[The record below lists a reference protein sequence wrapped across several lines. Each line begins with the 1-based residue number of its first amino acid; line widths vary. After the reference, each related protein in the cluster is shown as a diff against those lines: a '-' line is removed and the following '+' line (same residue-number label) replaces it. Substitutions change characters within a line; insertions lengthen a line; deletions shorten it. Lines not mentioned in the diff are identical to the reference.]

1 MATTGAGRVR
11 KTGARN
17 GNGTDNGSAKGART
31 RRAPARLEGGIA
43 QAAWLSERLLLVVGA
58 FAPRK
63 AERLSWSA
71 RLAEAG
77 EEAEP
82 HLLVLP
88 PRHAAPEDAPT
99 HVLAVLRV
107 DDVEAAGGRAPAV
120 SFACGAAALEV
131 GGEDVAAALVDVRT
145 LVRESLA
152 GLDAAARERIVPWF
166 AQAASL
172 HDGEEGGYSLA
183 RTLHVARESL
193 RERRRAG
200 MVAAEDPRG
209 LQVDAVLGVDATTCW
224 VKGWARNADARITG
238 LTLVSPEGSPGEF
251 LARTLRVPRPDVED
265 FYATGAAGGGDGRS
279 GFVGLAEI
287 AAPSRLGGGW
297 IVEMSDAVGESIEV
311 EAPPVVRDALAVRT
325 AILTDFAL
333 ARRPEDPARA
343 ALFEPALTRLQAR
356 LAADVGVEDVRQ
368 HGRAP
373 ADPDVSI
380 VVPLYKR
387 IDFLEHQL
395 TQFARDP
402 EIAAADL
409 IYVLDSPELAEP
421 LERLAP
427 EVHALT
433 GVPFRVVTLARNAG
447 FSGANNAGAAFAR
460 GGKLLL
466 LNSDVLP
473 DRPGWLGTMSGFFD
487 ATPGIGALAPKLLY
501 EDDSLQHAGMYFL
514 RPPGSTIWE
523 NMHYYK
529 GLARTTPAAN
539 VARAVPAVTGACL
552 MIERERYERMGG
564 LRGQFVQGDYE
575 DSDLCLRLHED
586 GLASWYLPDAELYHL
601 EAQSYPNEL
610 RRTTSAY
617 NTWLQSHL
625 WSERIE
631 AVMNATEEMVS

>member
-1 MATTGAGRVR
+1 MPTTGPGRVR
-11 KTGARN
+11 KAGTGHGN
-17 GNGTDNGSAKGART
+17 GNGARA
-31 RRAPARLEGGIA
+31 RRTPERLEGGIA

-58 FAPRK
+58 FAPSKTEQLTWRV
-63 AERLSWSA
+63 
-71 RLAEAG
+71 RLADAG
-77 EEAEP
+77 EDAEP
-82 HLLVLP
+82 HLLVLAP
-88 PRHAAPEDAPT
+88 QHAAHEDAPT
-99 HVLAVLRV
+99 HVLAVLCV

-120 SFACGAAALEV
+120 RFARGNATLDVA
-131 GGEDVAAALVDVRT
+131 GEDVAAALVDVRT

-152 GLDAAARERIVPWF
+152 GLDGAARERVVPWL

-193 RERRRAG
+193 RERRRPG

-209 LQVDAVLGVDATTCW
+209 LQIDAVLGIDATTYW

-251 LARTLRVPRPDVED
+251 FRRTLRLPRPDVED
-265 FYATGAAGGGDGRS
+265 FYASGAAGGGDGRS

-287 AAPSRLGGGW
+287 ATPSRLASGW
-297 IVEMSDAVGESIEV
+297 IVELSDAVGESIEV
-311 EAPPVVRDALAVRT
+311 EAPAVVRDALAVRT

-333 ARRPEDPARA
+333 ARRPDDPARA
-343 ALFEPALTRLQAR
+343 ELFEPALTRLQAR
-356 LAADVGVEDVRQ
+356 LATDVAVEDVRQ

-373 ADPDVSI
+373 ADPEVSI
-380 VVPLYKR
+380 VVPLYGR

-402 EIAAADL
+402 EIAASDL
-409 IYVLDSPELAEP
+409 IYVLDSPELAEQ

-427 EVHALT
+427 EMHALT
-433 GVPFRVVTLARNAG
+433 GVPFRVVTLAKNAG
-447 FSGANNAGAAFAR
+447 FSGANNAGAGFAR

-473 DRPGWLGTMSGFFD
+473 DRPGWLGAMADFFD

-552 MIERERYERMGG
+552 MIERERYEQMGG

-610 RRTTSAY
+610 RRATSTY
-617 NTWLQSHL
+617 NTWLHSHL

-631 AVMNATEEMVS
+631 AVMQTMTTEASVT

>member
-1 MATTGAGRVR
+1 MPGTER
-11 KTGARN
+11 KTGAATRAAN
-17 GNGTDNGSAKGART
+17 RTGTGSGSGTRA

-63 AERLSWSA
+63 AEQLSWRMQLSGA
-71 RLAEAG
+71 GDGPEPHVLVLAPTHAAAAEA
-77 EEAEP
+77 P
-82 HLLVLP
+82 V
-88 PRHAAPEDAPT
+88 
-99 HVLAVLRV
+99 HVLAVLCV
-107 DDVEAAGGRAPAV
+107 DDVEAAGGQVPAV
-120 SFACGAAALEV
+120 RFACGSATLDVA
-131 GGEDVAAALVDVRT
+131 GEDVAAALVEVRT

-152 GLDAAARERIVPWF
+152 GLDGASRERIVPWL

-172 HDGEEGGYSLA
+172 HAGEEGGYSLA

-193 RERRRAG
+193 RERRRPG
-200 MVAAEDPRG
+200 MVATEDPRG
-209 LQVDAVLGVDATTCW
+209 LQVDAVLAVDATTYW

-251 LARTLRVPRPDVED
+251 LQRTLRLPRPDVED
-265 FYATGAAGGGDGRS
+265 FYAAGAAGGSDGRS
-279 GFVGLAEI
+279 GFVGLAELG
-287 AAPSRLGGGW
+287 APSRLGSGW
-297 IVEMSDAVGESIEV
+297 IVELSDAVGESIEV
-311 EAPPVVRDALAVRT
+311 EAPAAVRDPAAVRA

-343 ALFEPALTRLQAR
+343 KLFEPALTRLQAR
-356 LAADVGVEDVRQ
+356 IAAEVDVEDVRQ
-368 HGRAP
+368 HGCPP

-380 VVPLYKR
+380 VVPLYGR

-402 EIAAADL
+402 EIAQADL

-427 EVHALT
+427 EMHALT
-433 GVPFRVVTLARNAG
+433 GVPFRVVTLGKNAG
-447 FSGANNAGAAFAR
+447 YSGANNAGAALAR
-460 GGKLLL
+460 GRKLLL

-473 DRPGWLGTMSGFFD
+473 DRPGWLGTMAGFFD

-539 VARAVPAVTGACL
+539 VARAVPGVTGACL
-552 MIERERYERMGG
+552 MIDRERYERMGG

-575 DSDLCLRLHED
+575 DSDLCLRLREE

-601 EAQSYPNEL
+601 EAQSYPSEL

-631 AVMNATEEMVS
+631 AVMAATRTEAGIA

>member
-1 MATTGAGRVR
+1 MAATGAARVR
-11 KTGARN
+11 KAGSANGNGN
-17 GNGTDNGSAKGART
+17 GNGTRA
-31 RRAPARLEGGIA
+31 RRAPERLEGGLA
-43 QAAWLSERLLLVVGA
+43 QAAWLSERLLLVAGA

-63 AERLSWSA
+63 TEQLSW
-71 RLAEAG
+71 RVQLADAG
-77 EEAEP
+77 EDAEP

-88 PRHAAPEDAPT
+88 PQRPGEAGAPT

-107 DDVEAAGGRAPAV
+107 DDVEAAGGQVPAV
-120 SFACGAAALEV
+120 RFARGSATLDV
-131 GGEDVAAALVDVRT
+131 PGEDVAAALVDVRT

-152 GLDAAARERIVPWF
+152 GLDGEARERIVPWF

-193 RERRRAG
+193 RERRRPG
-200 MVAAEDPRG
+200 MVAAEEPRG
-209 LQVDAVLGVDATTCW
+209 LQVDALLGVDAATYW

-251 LARTLRVPRPDVED
+251 LQRTLRLPRPDVED
-265 FYATGAAGGGDGRS
+265 FYAGGAAGGDGRS
-279 GFVGLAEI
+279 GFVGLAEL
-287 AAPSRLGGGW
+287 AAPSRLGSGW
-297 IVEMSDAVGESIEV
+297 IVELSDAVGESIEV
-311 EAPPVVRDALAVRT
+311 EAPAVVRDPLAIRT

-343 ALFEPALTRLQAR
+343 ELFEPALTRLQAR
-356 LAADVGVEDVRQ
+356 LAADVSVEDVRQ
-368 HGRAP
+368 HGRPP
-373 ADPDVSI
+373 ADPEVSI
-380 VVPLYKR
+380 VVPLYGR

-402 EIAAADL
+402 EIAGSDL
-409 IYVLDSPELAEP
+409 IYVLDSPELAEQ

-427 EVHALT
+427 EMHALT

-447 FSGANNAGAAFAR
+447 YSGANNAGAALAR
-460 GGKLLL
+460 GRKLLL

-473 DRPGWLGTMSGFFD
+473 DRPGWLGTMAGFFD
-487 ATPGIGALAPKLLY
+487 ATPGIGALSPKLLY

-631 AVMNATEEMVS
+631 AVMDATTTEAGIT